1 MVFAYYTGLGN
12 ATTLFVWNHIK
23 HFCCTQR
30 NQGKILLSYNLCT
43 LWASTTIFFNLSL
56 LYDAFEASSR
66 GLLCVA
72 SEFGKA
78 LVLLPDVQKFWTLC
92 SIDCMKLPICSS
104 QWDVSRAGIS
114 FLWNWLLM
122 SDSADC
128 DYKFKPVYGTT
139 QGLCQTCRRQ
149 VGMLP
154 SSQQRHEFTVTR
166 D

>member
-1 MVFAYYTGLGN
+1 MLLHCLFETLLNIFVVLREIRGRCCYHTTFAHYERQP
-12 ATTLFVWNHIK
+12 LF
-23 HFCCTQR
+23 F
-30 NQGKILLSYNLCT
+30 Y
-43 LWASTTIFFNLSL
+43 NLSL

-92 SIDCMKLPICSS
+92 SIDCIKLPICSS

-114 FLWNWLLM
+114 FLWNLLLL

-154 SSQQRHEFTVTR
+154 SSPQRHEFCC
-166 D
+166 DP